1 MKETVE
7 ETFLWKKLIDSVIS
21 KRSGKPFKSG
31 SNNGMLDEHRNN
43 NSGSN
48 SAIGLTSIRMTSKT
62 LFNHKFR
69 KNKTTMN
76 KTRRIWLMVLSLAAI
91 GAGMFLT
98 IMGVLRTGGPIKI
111 LSFILTLGLGYL
123 AYEAIVFFGKEKV
136 ENKQETPVEEKETPV
151 EEKETQNQN
160 K

>member
-1 MKETVE
+1 
-7 ETFLWKKLIDSVIS
+7 
-21 KRSGKPFKSG
+21 
-31 SNNGMLDEHRNN
+31 
-43 NSGSN
+43 
-48 SAIGLTSIRMTSKT
+48 
-62 LFNHKFR
+62 
-69 KNKTTMN
+69 MN

>member
-69 KNKTTMN
+69 KN
-76 KTRRIWLMVLSLAAI
+76 A
-91 GAGMFLT
+91 T
-98 IMGVLRTGGPIKI
+98 ILYLCRLIKQ
-111 LSFILTLGLGYL
+111 L
-123 AYEAIVFFGKEKV
+123 
-136 ENKQETPVEEKETPV
+136 
-151 EEKETQNQN
+151 
-160 K
+160 